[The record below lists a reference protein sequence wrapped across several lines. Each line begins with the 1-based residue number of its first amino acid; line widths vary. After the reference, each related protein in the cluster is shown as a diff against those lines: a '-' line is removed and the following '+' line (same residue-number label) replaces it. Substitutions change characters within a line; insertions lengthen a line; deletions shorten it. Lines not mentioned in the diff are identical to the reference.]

1 MECVMCNK
9 KIDPMGEQYEPG
21 ESLGEYWCMN
31 CAERESDTGEV
42 Y

>member
-1 MECVMCNK
+1 MECVMCSKEINP
-9 KIDPMGEQYEPG
+9 DVEEYEPG

-31 CAERESDTGEV
+31 CAEIEGDIGEV